1 MSGFTGETS
10 GPSIFP
16 LLSRACREEALPHSL
31 EGGRLTMKR
40 NDQAFTLLE
49 VMVALFIFSVAVL
62 ALLAA
67 RNQSIKLNETARE
80 QVIMTLLADRKLAEV
95 AGEGF
100 APVGEA
106 SGFFGK
112 TYRQYRWKES
122 ITPSPFPIV
131 RQVTVTIMKGRG
143 KKKRS
148 LSLVSFI
155 SNIP

>member
-1 MSGFTGETS
+1 
-10 GPSIFP
+10 
-16 LLSRACREEALPHSL
+16 
-31 EGGRLTMKR
+31 MKS
-40 NDQAFTLLE
+40 NDQAFTLIE

-62 ALLAA
+62 SLLAT
-67 RNQSIKLNETARE
+67 RNQSVKLNEAARE
-80 QVIMTLLADRKLAEV
+80 QVIMTLLADRKMAEV
-95 AGEGF
+95 IGAGF

-106 SGFFGK
+106 AGFFGK
-112 TYRQYRWKES
+112 AHREYRWKES

-131 RQVTVTIMKGRG
+131 RQVTVTITKGRG

>member
-1 MSGFTGETS
+1 
-10 GPSIFP
+10 
-16 LLSRACREEALPHSL
+16 
-31 EGGRLTMKR
+31 MKPR
-40 NDQAFTLLE
+40 GNDKAFTLLE

-67 RNQSIKLNETARE
+67 RNQSIKLNEVARE

-95 AGEGF
+95 VGEGF
-100 APVGEA
+100 APMGES

-112 TYRQYRWKES
+112 TYSQYVWTEA
-122 ITPSPFPIV
+122 ITQSPFPIV
-131 RQVTVTIMKGRG
+131 RQVTVTITKGHG
-143 KKKRS
+143 KKKAS